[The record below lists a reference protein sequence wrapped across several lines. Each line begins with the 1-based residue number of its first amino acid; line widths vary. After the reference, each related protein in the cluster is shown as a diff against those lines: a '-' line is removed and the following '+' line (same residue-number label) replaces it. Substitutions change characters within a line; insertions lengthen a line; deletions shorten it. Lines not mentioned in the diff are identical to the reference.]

1 MPTTQATGS
10 TARRLTA
17 LSLGGLL
24 LFPLPAAAQPPQ
36 PQRQPILGRLLEPGT
51 ARVVV
56 RAEFCRCGP
65 PAAFQAALPGGDV
78 LLLTIGTESGRE
90 DELHFHPLASLAFDR
105 TLSQEGTGQWM
116 AMWVYG
122 PSPAGWRRTLRAVLP
137 LPAGAPQASE
147 KDLARLDNRLGEI
160 RRAPA
165 DAALPVPDPVVQ
177 LINLGR
183 ASRRQGILGGL
194 RRALAWANVVNPAQ
208 YLFRTYLSRRKDRR
222 ERNFQR
228 AYLAL
233 QWLLDVAYTGEQEAD
248 WLGSVNELRFHL
260 LRNRSFF
267 GRWVLHA
274 DALELIY
281 NYESSVRVK
290 LGKASS
296 WLQSAANE
304 HTLRYQPFYRYTEN
318 GSAFP
323 IGGVLYYDPRLGAAP
338 DTDWWGVANPFD
350 LPYNPHTHPEVQR
363 LAREHPD
370 ELIPLSVY
378 TFQTDLALRPIIA
391 IDFFAPGN
399 PGSRETN
406 QQTMVMLKNW
416 LAITTG
422 ALSPPLLSYRVIA
435 WAANKKGFTRLVDKS
450 SRLGIEELRL
460 ALEAELYFDP
470 QLRPLLQ
477 QRADQR
483 VLNPLIKPGPVEERL
498 AHIQYESLLALDGR
512 ALCRTL
518 ARVREEMNQRLEV
531 PDGLPPAEQRR
542 DLARRLVAWNQQLH
556 LEDFLAEPMGDFGS
570 LAALREPLEFFLAAE
585 PPDREELEDVLAEL
599 YAKLYIQQLRLPS
612 GHSVPE
618 LEAALELTRRVWERV
633 ASRPD
638 FAARQAKVEQ
648 HTRRREEKE
657 QREREK
663 RRRRALREFVESSHQ
678 QLKQARRAGCGAA
691 TDAPAQLDAHLVLL
705 WEVLQ
710 AAQADENLRAE
721 FQRHAPRLRRD
732 LIRLE
737 DALRGC
743 PAGTDSWV
751 ADRTNSYLYLVRALQ
766 AELERAS
773 HNPGAQAAGGG

>member
-24 LFPLPAAAQPPQ
+24 LFPLPAAAQPAPL
-36 PQRQPILGRLLEPGT
+36 QRQPILGRLLDPGT

-65 PAAFQAALPGGDV
+65 PPAFQAALPGGDV

-90 DELHFHPLASLAFDR
+90 DPLHFHPLASLAFDR
-105 TLSQEGTGQWM
+105 TLSQEATGQWM
-116 AMWVYG
+116 AMWLYG

-137 LPAGAPQASE
+137 VPAGAPQASE
-147 KDLARLDNRLGEI
+147 KDLARLDDWLTEI
-160 RRAPA
+160 RRAPE
-165 DAALPVPDPVVQ
+165 DASLPVPDPVVQ
-177 LINLGR
+177 LTNLGR
-183 ASRRQGILGGL
+183 ASRSRGILGGL
-194 RRALAWANVVNPAQ
+194 RRGLAWANLVNPAQ
-208 YLFRTYLSRRKDRR
+208 FLFRTYLSRRKDRR

-233 QWLLDVAYTGEQEAD
+233 QWLLDVAFTGEQEAD
-248 WLGSVNELRFHL
+248 WLASVNELRFHL

-267 GRWVLHA
+267 GRWLLHA

-281 NYESSVRVK
+281 NYESNVRVK

-304 HTLRYQPFYRYTEN
+304 HSLRYQPFYRFTEN
-318 GSAFP
+318 GAAFP
-323 IGGVLYYDPRLGAAP
+323 IGGVLYYDPRLGTPA
-338 DTDWWGVANPFD
+338 DTDWWETANPFD

-370 ELIPLSVY
+370 EVIPLAIY

-391 IDFFAPGN
+391 VDFFAPGN
-399 PGSRETN
+399 PRSREN
-406 QQTMVMLKNW
+406 SQQMMVLVKNW

-422 ALSPPLLSYRVIA
+422 SLSVERIPYRLIA

-518 ARVREEMNQRLEV
+518 ARVREQMNQRLEV
-531 PDGLPPAEQRR
+531 PDELPPAEQRR
-542 DLARRLVAWNQQLH
+542 ELARRLVAWNQQLR
-556 LEDFLAEPMGDFGS
+556 LEDFLAQPMGDFGS
-570 LAALREPLEFFLAAE
+570 LAALREPLEFFLVAE
-585 PPDREELEDVLAEL
+585 PPKPDELEELLGDL
-599 YAKLYIQQLRLPS
+599 YAKLYIQQLRLPA

-618 LEAALELTRRVWERV
+618 LESALEVTRRVWQQV
-633 ASRPD
+633 ASEQD

-648 HTRRREEKE
+648 HARRREEKE
-657 QREREK
+657 RRQREA
-663 RRRRALREFVESSHQ
+663 RRRRAVRDFLESSHQ

-705 WEVLQ
+705 WEVVQ
-710 AAQADENLRAE
+710 AAQANENLRAE

-751 ADRTNSYLYLVRALQ
+751 ADRTNSYLNLVRALQ
-766 AELERAS
+766 TELERAS
-773 HNPGAQAAGGG
+773 RNPGAQAAGGG